1 MKSFNELTILEN
13 KDAKN
18 PYRLVVLAEKPKKSN
33 PKATSAKIV
42 KLAEKLGHEV
52 YDLSLIHI

>member
-1 MKSFNELTILEN
+1 MIKSFNELQTITEN

-33 PKATSAKIV
+33 PKATSAKLV
-42 KLAEKLGHEV
+42 KLAEKLGHDV
-52 YDLSLIHI
+52 YD